1 MYTNG
6 RALRRAL
13 QIPAQ
18 RNGAGD
24 LRAACTAAAAQSL
37 LLAGT
42 ADCVSQAMHGPVE
55 LGHVVAMA
63 LTAAVLSGACNAAW
77 LRKLE
82 EAWPGTGTSA
92 VLRKSLADYLV
103 CAPIV
108 LSGYLVLVPL
118 LTLLFGGA
126 SLDAVGSS
134 LSSAGSGWTHEGF
147 QSAMLLNLCTFQPYN
162 LLQFSCVPP
171 SLRPLGGACV
181 SAASTVLLSAI
192 TLGYT
197 VDDLV
202 GGGGIAEVDLSSLEL
217 SIADTVAGYSPLDL
231 SVLDLATSVP
241 GIIL

>member
-1 MYTNG
+1 M
-6 RALRRAL
+6 
-13 QIPAQ
+13 
-18 RNGAGD
+18 
-24 LRAACTAAAAQSL
+24 AAAAQSL

-42 ADCVSQAMHGPVE
+42 ADCVSQAMRGPVE
-55 LGHVVAMA
+55 LGHVAAMA
-63 LTAAVLSGACNAAW
+63 LAASVLSGACNAVW

-118 LTLLFGGA
+118 LTLLFRGA
-126 SLDAVGSS
+126 SLDAVGTS

-197 VDDLV
+197 VGDLV